1 MMKNKILTALSIL
14 ILVSSIAP
22 NAYAKSH
29 DLAFNGVMQQKGYSV
44 HAINSGR
51 ASLSKVSVT
60 QRKKG
65 YVVTGNV
72 HVKTMQRRILRIPGS
87 ITVCLKDSKGVV
99 LETVTARL
107 HRKFGM
113 SKAAHFEA
121 TLKTVPPAGSSII
134 VSHN

>member
-1 MMKNKILTALSIL
+1 MKNKILTTLSIFTL
-14 ILVSSIAP
+14 ASSIAP
-22 NAYAKSH
+22 NIYAKSH
-29 DLAFNGVMQQKGYSV
+29 DLASNGIMQQKGYSI

-87 ITVCLKDSKGVV
+87 VTISLKSTKGIV
-99 LETVTARL
+99 LETVKARL

-113 SKAAHFEA
+113 SKAAHFDA
-121 TLKTVPPAGSSII
+121 TLKTTPPVGSLIT
-134 VSHN
+134 VMHN